1 MPISRV
7 SKFFQNLLN
16 SESKVEESSSVCRT
30 CQKPLRILEKGEHG
44 LEKCVQCEGI
54 WIARDRL
61 EALLSKTEGTGSRES
76 SPVDLDGEADV
87 GNTFAPSRVHRMCPA
102 CGEEMENF
110 VFEGT
115 GIWIDGCP
123 HGHGIW
129 LDRGELKLLAK
140 RTGEGSKPGRAEEDL
155 ALDAVS
161 DLILGSL

>member
-16 SESKVEESSSVCRT
+16 TESKVEESSSVCRT

-44 LEKCVQCEGI
+44 LEKCAQCEGI

-61 EALLSKTEGTGSRES
+61 ESLLSRTEGPAKES
-76 SPVDLDGEADV
+76 CPVEMDGEADV
-87 GNTFAPSRVHRMCPA
+87 GNTFAPSRVQRMCPA
-102 CGEEMENF
+102 CGEKMENF

-115 GIWIDGCP
+115 GVWIDGCP
-123 HGHGIW
+123 HSHGIW

-140 RTGEGSKPGRAEEDL
+140 RTNDQPKSGKAEEDL